1 MYGVAQ
7 VAQAPLLSWHWYVS
21 PPAAPVKANV
31 GVESLSGSAGLV
43 GIATVVAGAVVS
55 TVKVRLA
62 GAVALLAASTMV
74 TSKVWL
80 ASVRPV

>member
-1 MYGVAQ
+1 
-7 VAQAPLLSWHWYVS
+7 
-21 PPAAPVKANV
+21 VKANV

-62 GAVALLAASTMV
+62 GAVALPAASTMV